1 MKNTRIVILY
11 YKLSFLILFLL
22 LKSALLLATE
32 DVIYN
37 LKFKQLSA
45 PYFLP
50 TNEVQK
56 CIKIKM
62 DLSGSL
68 LVMDFASI
76 MAMRPLFINPIFTL
90 RIY

>member
-56 CIKIKM
+56 VYQDK
-62 DLSGSL
+62 DW
-68 LVMDFASI
+68 
-76 MAMRPLFINPIFTL
+76 
-90 RIY
+90 IYKEWSHSHYTGKVHYE